1 MQEVD
6 RSTQEED
13 LVDCWVDSECR
24 DGQYYLKI
32 QVEELDLL
40 VWSFDVS
47 FDVSFDILSR
57 QNQEARPS

>member
-6 RSTQEED
+6 RSTQEE
-13 LVDCWVDSECR
+13 LVDCWVDFECR
-24 DGQYYLKI
+24 DGQYYLKT

-57 QNQEARPS
+57 QIQVARPL